1 MPYSARCKKCGTE
14 TSSGALCPRCG
25 GKLGPWRCLWR
36 TQRIPV
42 LSWSCWNAPMRIM
55 LPALAVMALAAMGV
69 ELTLGGWPALERLM
83 AGSFPLL
90 MLSLVGAA
98 VLLTGLVLLLRGR
111 EVLEIAADKGGL
123 TVTVLLPKPGAVSL
137 LARLH
142 SPAEAADP
150 ALQRTYGLFLEEK
163 TIPWKSIR
171 RVGLWPEKQLVL
183 FYAPAHWLR
192 AAVPCDRASWP
203 EMRQTITDKLG
214 KQKHTRLPD
223 VFRPAEG
230 APKKQR
236 YRQTEMQDTVSL
248 SEIEAMNAEA
258 ESQAPEE

>member
-42 LSWSCWNAPMRIM
+42 LSWSCWNASMRIM

-98 VLLTGLVLLLRGR
+98 VLLTGL
-111 EVLEIAADKGGL
+111 
-123 TVTVLLPKPGAVSL
+123 VLLPKPGAVSL